1 MSRETLV
8 YLSMN
13 AGHQWLE
20 ERLSTLLRKLVL
32 DLQVLSGM
40 EVEMSNII
48 IIIIIV
54 IKKFVESFSFAKL
67 VHTFSH
73 GCRRSPSLILCRREG
88 RLL

>member
-13 AGHQWLE
+13 AGHQRLE
-20 ERLSTLLRKLVL
+20 ERLGTLLRKFVL

-48 IIIIIV
+48 I
-54 IKKFVESFSFAKL
+54 KKFVESSSFVRL

-73 GCRRSPSLILCRREG
+73 GCKRSPSLILCRREG
-88 RLL
+88 RLP